1 MIFRPRKDM
10 HFSRRAMGFLFLAC
24 GLLLLTV
31 HYLAGI
37 PFLAFAA
44 IFLYYA
50 PRWDLRIDVG
60 DETLEFS
67 ENVLDERAVRLAWGD
82 LSEIRR
88 VAESREKG
96 GFPLGQPDWMGFVE
110 FETRAGKVWRMHD
123 IFPDG
128 LDEELLRRAAERG
141 VQVQDFRN

>member
-1 MIFRPRKDM
+1 MQYRPRKDM
-10 HFSRRAMGFLFLAC
+10 HFSRRAMGILFLVC
-24 GLLLLTV
+24 GVLLLTV

-37 PFLAFAA
+37 PFLVFAA

-60 DETLEFS
+60 DETLGFS
-67 ENVLDERAVRLAWGD
+67 ENVLDEKAVRLDWTEIA
-82 LSEIRR
+82 EIRR
-88 VAESREKG
+88 VAERTEKR
-96 GFPLGQPDWMGFVE
+96 GFPMGQPDWMGFVE

-123 IFPDG
+123 IFPEA

-141 VQVQDFRN
+141 VQVQDFGN